1 MVTSISLYADIYIF
15 PTLFAQISNQIS
27 FSFVIRYVGEDSDV
41 DYYRDSS
48 SDGSSDSEF
57 GKRNKH
63 SITQRSDQ
71 YRTGDASL
79 QMSRLSVL
87 DKHFAAQEG
96 FSSDESETGNPQ
108 DLLFEYFDQDPP
120 YSREPLADK
129 ASTNLT

>member
-1 MVTSISLYADIYIF
+1 MQIF
-15 PTLFAQISNQIS
+15 FSQILSAKRSNYIS
-27 FSFVIRYVGEDSDV
+27 FSFVIRYIGEDSDV

-63 SITQRSDQ
+63 SITQRSNQ

-108 DLLFEYFDQDPP
+108 GLLFEYFDQDPP

-129 ASTNLT
+129 VSTDLT

>member
-1 MVTSISLYADIYIF
+1 MQIF
-15 PTLFAQISNQIS
+15 FSQILFAKRSNHIS
-27 FSFVIRYVGEDSDV
+27 FSFLVRYIGEDSDV

-57 GKRNKH
+57 GRRNKD
-63 SITQRSDQ
+63 SITQKSNQ
-71 YRTGDASL
+71 YRTGDTSL

-129 ASTNLT
+129 VSTDLT

>member
-1 MVTSISLYADIYIF
+1 
-15 PTLFAQISNQIS
+15 LFAQRSNHLS
-27 FSFVIRYVGEDSDV
+27 FSFGIRYVGEDSDV

-48 SDGSSDSEF
+48 SEGSSDSEF
-57 GKRNKH
+57 GKRTGH
-63 SITQRSDQ
+63 SIAQRNNQ

-79 QMSRLSVL
+79 QMNRLSV
-87 DKHFAAQEG
+87 QEG

-129 ASTNLT
+129 VSTNLI